1 MSNIAKGAA
10 TGASTGATLGSI
22 ILPGI
27 GTAIGAGVGAIAG
40 GVGGAATDKKQKKD
54 AEAQRLAAAQ
64 QSVAQ
69 RAQQSADMPKT
80 RSMQDMLAAGRRARL
95 AREMAPYG
103 ENSFDA
109 RVKRKLTAE
118 EKDPAIQGYR
128 DPAAAGVDIVGNIDK
143 VKGLVP
149 EV

>member
-22 ILPGI
+22 VPGVGTVI
-27 GTAIGAGVGAIAG
+27 GGAIGAVAG
-40 GVGGAATDKKQKKD
+40 GIGGAFKDKKENKD
-54 AEAQRLAAAQ
+54 AEAQRFAAGQQAAAQ
-64 QSVAQ
+64 S
-69 RAQQSADMPKT
+69 AQQTAAMPKT
-80 RSMQDMLAAGRRARL
+80 RSMQDMLTAGRRARL
-95 AREMAPYG
+95 AREMAPEG
-103 ENSFDA
+103 ESSFEA